1 MDNSAM
7 LTYLVIGTLVAFGIY
22 RKNHGPADQLVMNAT
37 ESFPNLGQT
46 QGVYRASK
54 DEVARVVFEVEKKLP
69 DQETITQV
77 YDYSNQPKGSGIL
90 HKFDVATFNAATTQA
105 LTKRISCIQRGPD
118 VEILSAE
125 LISPVTGTTQRNVSV
140 LDEMIDTVVDGPSD
154 GGDSRFVRDKYTF
167 IQKDNELPPEPQ
179 LGEHAYEERMIEYQK
194 QINDIRA
201 KGSYTK
207 SSDIKFAPTSAR
219 IETERKFP
227 FEMPQSFGHAE
238 HTSPPLDFSA
248 INLIEPLKDEQ
259 FFDVISAKRSA
270 LAIQYG

>member
-1 MDNSAM
+1 M
-7 LTYLVIGTLVAFGIY
+7 LTYLVIAALVTLGIY
-22 RKNHGPADQLVMNAT
+22 RKNHGAADPLVAMDAT
-37 ESFPNLGQT
+37 EPVANLGQT

-69 DQETITQV
+69 DPETITQV

-90 HKFDVATFNAATTQA
+90 HIFDVATFNAATTQA
-105 LTKRISCIQRGPD
+105 LIKRISCIQRGAD
-118 VEILSAE
+118 IDILSSE
-125 LISPVTGTTQRNVSV
+125 LISPVTGTTQRNVNV
-140 LDEMIDTVVDGPSD
+140 LDEMIDAVVDGPPSD
-154 GGDSRFVRDKYTF
+154 GGSDSRFVRDKYAF

-179 LGEHAYEERMIEYQK
+179 LGEHSYDERMLEYQK
-194 QINDIRA
+194 QINDIRTN
-201 KGSYTK
+201 GSYKK
-207 SSDIKFAPTSAR
+207 SSDIGFAPISAT
-219 IETERKFP
+219 IESERKFP

-248 INLIEPLKDEQ
+248 LNLIEPLKDEQ